1 MVQEKPYSLLHDFRF
16 VNYSMVDWKSDFM
29 FFEAAHKVA
38 KQGLTQSVAL
48 VITGCSPLLLSTVN
62 AMLWMSPVQPA
73 KVFAYHDEAL
83 NWCVRNTK

>member
-1 MVQEKPYSLLHDFRF
+1 MEQLNQLYDENVAEPYFSLEEPNQGLSQGLDHGQ
-16 VNYSMVDWKSDFM
+16 
-29 FFEAAHKVA
+29 